1 MRRGGFLKRRTPL
14 AAKGGS
20 DTASIKE
27 DIQATVRAIVIARDG
42 GCIFGIYA
50 AGDTLTNRILPDVPQ
65 CNGYAKDGHL
75 ILQADHLITRANSAT
90 YADTRL
96 VVCVCKGHHGWKKWN
111 EQRYNEIVRQL
122 LPADRVAL
130 WDKAHAAR
138 YIPTRMTSS
147 DWAKELAALK
157 QELRRMH
164 LIYPPQEESVIQ

>member
-1 MRRGGFLKRRTPL
+1 MKRGGYLQRRTPL
-14 AAKGGS
+14 KAKSAS
-20 DTASIKE
+20 DTSTIKE

-42 GCIFGIYA
+42 TCIFNRM
-50 AGDTLTNRILPDVPQ
+50 TLEWEIPDAYKVPH

-75 ILQADHLITRANSAT
+75 ILQADHLITRSNSAT

-96 VVCVCKGHHGWKKWN
+96 IVCVCKGHHGWKKWN

-138 YIPTRMTSS
+138 YTPTRMTSS

-157 QELRRMH
+157 QELFKMH
-164 LIYPPQEESVIQ
+164 KVA